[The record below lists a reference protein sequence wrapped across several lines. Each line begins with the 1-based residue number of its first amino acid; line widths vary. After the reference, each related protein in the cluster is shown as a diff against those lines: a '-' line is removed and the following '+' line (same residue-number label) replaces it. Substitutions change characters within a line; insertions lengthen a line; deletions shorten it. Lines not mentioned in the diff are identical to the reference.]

1 MSNISEALAELGSVD
16 GFVAAALVDSQ
27 SGMALGTFG
36 NPGDLNLE
44 VAAAGNSEVIKSK
57 AKVMQSLGLKDEIE
71 DILITLGK
79 QYHLIRLLGTHK
91 NLFIYMVT
99 TKSGNLALARHK
111 LSDVEGRI
119 EV

>member
-1 MSNISEALAELGSVD
+1 MSNINEALQELGSLD
-16 GFVAAALVDSQ
+16 GFVAAAMVDSQ

-79 QYHLIRLLGTHK
+79 QYHLIRLSKTHK
-91 NLFIYMVT
+91 NLFLYLVT
-99 TKSGNLALARHK
+99 GKNGNLALARHK
-111 LSDVEGRI
+111 LSDVEGR
-119 EV
+119 VQL